1 MTKAAQSPTAT
12 VLAMARKA
20 GMLRVRDLTARG
32 IHPEVLRRLAQR
44 GLLRRTARGLYRLA
58 DQEISGEH
66 TLASAAKRIPQGVIC
81 LFTALRFHNIGT
93 QNPPVVWVALPRQA
107 ALPQVKDLPLR
118 FVRFSGAAYT
128 AGVDTHVLDGVAV
141 RITNPAKTVADCF
154 KFRLK
159 LGLDV
164 AIEALREG
172 RRERRFTMDEL
183 WQYAKICRVANVM
196 RPYMEAFG
204 I

>member
-1 MTKAAQSPTAT
+1 MAKAAKSPTAT
-12 VLAMARKA
+12 VLELAQKA

-32 IHPEVLRRLAQR
+32 IHPEVLRRLARR
-44 GLLRRTARGLYRLA
+44 GLLTRTARGLYMA
-58 DQEISGEH
+58 ANQEISGEY

-93 QNPPVVWVALPRQA
+93 QNPPVVWVALPRKA
-107 ALPQVKDLPLR
+107 AIPQVKDLPLR
-118 FVRFSGAAYT
+118 FVRFSGESYT

-183 WQYAKICRVANVM
+183 WKYAKICRVANVM
-196 RPYMEAFG
+196 RPYMEAFA

>member
-1 MTKAAQSPTAT
+1 MPKAAKSQAAA
-12 VLAMARKA
+12 VLELAKKA

-32 IHPEVLRRLAQR
+32 LHPELLRRLAQR
-44 GLLRRTARGLYRLA
+44 GLLTRTARGLYVPA
-58 DQEISGEH
+58 DKEISGEFA
-66 TLASAAKRIPQGVIC
+66 LASAAKRIPQGIIC
-81 LFTALRFHNIGT
+81 LYTALRFHNIGT
-93 QNPPVVWVALPRQA
+93 QNPPEVWVALPRQA
-107 ALPQVKDLPLR
+107 AIPRAKDLPLR
-118 FVRFSGAAYT
+118 FVRLSGEAYAAG
-128 AGVDTHVLDGVAV
+128 AETHVLNGVAV

-154 KFRLK
+154 KFRHK

-172 RRERRFTMDEL
+172 RRQRRFTMDEL
-183 WQYAKICRVANVM
+183 WKYAKVCRVANVM

>member
-1 MTKAAQSPTAT
+1 MAKAAKSQTAT
-12 VLAMARKA
+12 VLEMARKA

-32 IHPEVLRRLAQR
+32 IHPELLRRLVQR
-44 GLLRRTARGLYRLA
+44 GLLTRTARGLHMPA
-58 DQEISGEH
+58 DQEVSSEF

-81 LFTALRFHNIGT
+81 LFTALRFHNLGT

-107 ALPQVKDLPLR
+107 AIPQVRDLPLR
-118 FVRFSGAAYT
+118 FVRFSGEAYT
-128 AGVDTHVLDGVAV
+128 AGVDTHVLNGVAV

-154 KFRLK
+154 KFRHK

-183 WQYAKICRVANVM
+183 WKYAKVCRVANVL
-196 RPYMEAFG
+196 RPYMEAFA